1 MLAFSNSIDSE
12 LYIIYGLVGLVIILI
27 IAIIIIDRIEKKKE
41 KKSLNRLSDTM
52 QLKPLTEEMAL
63 ELEEKKEERTASI
76 PEVKIEKE
84 VVEEYKEDDL
94 EKTQAQIRVEE
105 INNALKEA
113 GVDDEVKENPYDKY
127 DSFEQEQEKNAII
140 SYEELMNSYDKLYE
154 ENEKNQYVD
163 DDTIP
168 INIKELYE
176 LSEQEKK
183 MDSELNIPKVEVE
196 EDINNVNINTQ
207 STFKNSPYISPV
219 YGIEQPNDDPDL
231 SSANQFL
238 SNLKELKSNLE

>member
-52 QLKPLTEEMAL
+52 QMKPLTEEMAN

-76 PEVKIEKE
+76 PVVKIEEKKE
-84 VVEEYKEDDL
+84 EVYQEDDL

-113 GVDDEVKENPYDKY
+113 GVDEEVKENTYDKY

-140 SYEELMNSYDKLYE
+140 SCE
-154 ENEKNQYVD
+154 
-163 DDTIP
+163 
-168 INIKELYE
+168 
-176 LSEQEKK
+176 
-183 MDSELNIPKVEVE
+183 
-196 EDINNVNINTQ
+196 
-207 STFKNSPYISPV
+207 
-219 YGIEQPNDDPDL
+219 
-231 SSANQFL
+231 
-238 SNLKELKSNLE
+238 